1 MSSQSLVFV
10 TAAIFPSASRTFRGV
25 AFIIGEAK
33 CGQIW
38 KHGNS
43 LFNVPFIQRR
53 LYIGL
58 GQEAFAY
65 KKVPRPFSAVV
76 VSLGGF
82 SLHTAFSNLLL
93 N

>member
-1 MSSQSLVFV
+1 MWCGSGNMVILFSMS
-10 TAAIFPSASRTFRGV
+10 
-25 AFIIGEAK
+25 
-33 CGQIW
+33 
-38 KHGNS
+38 
-43 LFNVPFIQRR
+43 PFIQRR

-65 KKVPRPFSAVV
+65 KKMLRPFSAVV
-76 VSLGGF
+76 VSPGGF

>member
-1 MSSQSLVFV
+1 MVKSGNMVILFSMS
-10 TAAIFPSASRTFRGV
+10 
-25 AFIIGEAK
+25 
-33 CGQIW
+33 
-38 KHGNS
+38 
-43 LFNVPFIQRR
+43 PFIQRR

-65 KKVPRPFSAVV
+65 KKVPPPFLAVV

-82 SLHTAFSNLLL
+82 SLHAAFSNLLL